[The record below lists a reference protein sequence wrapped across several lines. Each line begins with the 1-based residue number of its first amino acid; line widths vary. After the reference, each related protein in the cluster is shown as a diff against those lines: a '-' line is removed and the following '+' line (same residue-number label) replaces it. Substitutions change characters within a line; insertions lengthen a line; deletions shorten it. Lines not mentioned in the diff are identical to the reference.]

1 MPSCSKIL
9 KFHLFAD
16 DTSIFFSHENAK
28 ELESIV
34 NNELKNV
41 SKWLSANR
49 LTLNIDK
56 SNFLIIS
63 NKRKI
68 DTTVDIKIDNLSVK
82 EKDCI
87 KYLGVL
93 IDNKLSWK
101 QHSQYVNMKIS
112 KGIGV
117 LAKMRHFV
125 PSDVLKQL
133 YHAFVSPHLSYAVI
147 NWGNA
152 PKCAT
157 IKLNKSLKKAV
168 RIMTFS
174 GFKESSKPLFT
185 KLGIL
190 NFENIHK
197 LEAAKFM
204 YDISINSLASPISG
218 FFQKTKTRHNY
229 KTRQATKNEFS
240 FPLVNTECRKKSI
253 AFNGI
258 KIWNEIPL
266 EIRSMSNK
274 ALFKRN
280 LFQWLLQ
287 NS

>member
-1 MPSCSKIL
+1 MDHKILLDKLYHYGVRGTALNWFQSYLSNRTQKVCINGILSEPNNITHGVPQGSVLGPLLFLLYINDLPSCSKIL

-68 DTTVDIKIDNLSVK
+68 DNTVDIKIDNLSVK

-157 IKLNKSLKKAV
+157 TKLNKSLKKAV
-168 RIMTFS
+168 RIMTF
-174 GFKESSKPLFT
+174 
-185 KLGIL
+185 
-190 NFENIHK
+190 
-197 LEAAKFM
+197 
-204 YDISINSLASPISG
+204 
-218 FFQKTKTRHNY
+218 
-229 KTRQATKNEFS
+229 
-240 FPLVNTECRKKSI
+240 
-253 AFNGI
+253 
-258 KIWNEIPL
+258 
-266 EIRSMSNK
+266 
-274 ALFKRN
+274 
-280 LFQWLLQ
+280 
-287 NS
+287 